1 MEDEDV
7 LWIFVQVFSRCS
19 SSPTSIRLKKIYIM
33 MIIWRTR
40 SFCGDVLSCD
50 PTRQCL
56 SEGTDLSAQLKVK
69 MLFSKSHNSTVI
81 GPSLDGTTSGSRSV
95 RWSPVSDLGSEE
107 LLIKTYTLKCS

>member
-1 MEDEDV
+1 M
-7 LWIFVQVFSRCS
+7 FSGFSYRF
-19 SSPTSIRLKKIYIM
+19 SPGAPVHPQAFALKKYIYIM

-69 MLFSKSHNSTVI
+69 MLFSKSHNSTAI